1 MRLFLKIFQKFYIYN
16 IYKMSHPT
24 KLQWIPVGQRNPFTV
39 FYKYANQDI
48 ILFNRYANK
57 YNLEKLPNTF
67 GGIILTK

>member
-1 MRLFLKIFQKFYIYN
+1 
-16 IYKMSHPT
+16 MSHPT